1 MTEEKEYREGNSTEA
16 PKDEAPQ
23 EKPELMFFVYRTESG
38 MVMLSPDVSKFGIRM
53 KREPSIHEMTQMCSD
68 ALMQLNNIRIVN
80 KIALIARDQLKS
92 LYTAIAARIDSAK
105 RTDNE

>member
-1 MTEEKEYREGNSTEA
+1 MTEEKEYREGNATEA
-16 PKDEAPQ
+16 PKEDAPQ

-80 KIALIARDQLKS
+80 EVALITRDQLKS
-92 LYTAIAARIDSAK
+92 LYSAVVNRIESTK
-105 RTDNE
+105 RTGDE